1 MTQIDIYATSDV
13 HGHWAY
19 RSREGELVGGIGQL
33 ILAAD
38 SLDHE
43 RALLLDNGD
52 TINGAWFASY
62 LVRVAKRTDLLA
74 DALAAV
80 GFDSFV
86 PGNHDFDYGLQVL
99 QYFQDAMPDTVFLA
113 ANLRIADT
121 SEQPFQSVQ
130 VFERSGV
137 KIAVIGIANAATGA
151 LTPWEH
157 ASNLHF
163 DDVVTT
169 LNMEV
174 AAIRSEVDLVIVSYH
189 GGVERNLETGEATQY
204 PNPEDETWRILSS
217 VKGIDGIIA
226 GHQHRASAG
235 IYRGAGSAEVVYAQP
250 GYAGEYLAKLSF
262 EVADGTVK
270 VRGGELVKT
279 ADLVAGTSGGSGAGL
294 RAETEPA
301 TEAGF
306 DRLAKYQEINRQF
319 SELDA
324 NFNVWL
330 KTEAVS
336 PAEVAQF
343 LTERFFTPM
352 SVVALPSHT
361 AKRTPTWQ
369 DLADIFRAPYQAF
382 IMQMPLS
389 EFETG
394 IDSIRE
400 AGLVIEISGERA
412 GESAAHYVRFVTNL
426 LGSSFFHPSRIMS
439 KSVAN
444 IFDEL
449 LGRS

>member
-19 RSREGELVGGIGQL
+19 RNLEGELVGGIGQL

-38 SLDHE
+38 GLD
-43 RALLLDNGD
+43 RNRSLLLDNGD
-52 TINGAWFASY
+52 TINGAGVASY
-62 LVRVAKRTDLLA
+62 LVRVAKRSDLLA
-74 DALAAV
+74 DALAEV

-99 QYFQDAMPDTVFLA
+99 QYFRNAMPETVFLA
-113 ANLRIADT
+113 ANLRTANT

-130 VFERSGV
+130 IFERSGV

-157 ASNLHF
+157 ARNLHF
-163 DDVVTT
+163 DDVVAT
-169 LNMEV
+169 LKREV

-204 PNPEDETWRILSS
+204 PSPEDETWRILSS
-217 VKGIDGIIA
+217 VEGIDGIVA

-235 IYRGAGSAEVVYAQP
+235 IYKGTGSAEVAYAQP

-262 EVADGTVK
+262 DVTDGAVK

-279 ADLVAGTSGGSGAGL
+279 ANLVAG
-294 RAETEPA
+294 AEARTGEE
-301 TEAGF
+301 TDAGF
-306 DRLAKYQEINRQF
+306 GRRVKFQEINRQF

-343 LTERFFTPM
+343 LTERFFTQT
-352 SVVALPSHT
+352 SVVALPDHSLSQ
-361 AKRTPTWQ
+361 KPTWQ
-369 DLADIFRAPYQAF
+369 DLADIFKAPYQAF
-382 IMQMPLS
+382 IMQMPRA
-389 EFETG
+389 EFEAG
-394 IDSIRE
+394 ITAIRE

-449 LGRS
+449 IGRS